1 MLKRYIAGHFIDQ
14 NLKNNFFII
23 LSGIIVILSG
33 CLELEVVQQP
43 PAVAVETTFSAEVM
57 VEFRKDGAI
66 GDDDDRALLFA
77 VNKPSGWTI
86 NSITYLSPEHG
97 SGVFNYLGNDADED
111 EAAGIDTGW
120 EDSIEAFHP
129 SAENMHWQM
138 YVSDQDVPSSSSEE
152 DPDSFH
158 VEINYTADNAEG
170 SFMLKYYTTHTNN
183 GVVDNETNIAF
194 DDANTIVYDPAS
206 SPLVTFTITDHSWM
220 NESIW
225 MKGSM
230 SNWEVFPANDDGENG
245 DSVAGDHVWTSSY
258 PVAGDGIYQWGAI
271 EDDGSEYGIWL
282 IEGDNLEFSVSG
294 TTITGT
300 TDYII
305 APDSAEYSGA
315 VKFTISTVYQNFT
328 NIKWKGTPTDWDLMQ
343 MYDDG
348 TNGDET
354 AGDFVW
360 TCVVPD
366 VIAGEHNWGAIEDD
380 GTTNG
385 EWLIEGGN
393 PAFTLDEDL
402 LTLHGRTNY
411 EIPVQLGGDITKTI
425 LFSVDMTEW
434 LDEEGNMG
442 MGVFSIGRGD
452 EMQVRGSFNGWGDCI
467 ECTMTRTP
475 GTNIFSHAINV
486 TAQPNSEHNWAFY
499 MHLSEASL
507 DSIEARFGTAPVDWI
522 GWETSPINE
531 GNRIFNLGEDDGT
544 NILELPIDAYYDV
557 FPGLVLEQGKIIDLT
572 LSIDMSAAVA
582 EGFDASEDSVY
593 LRTHDKWLN
602 LSQGFSNGQDL
613 NHYGATLNDDGTY
626 SMTVPIRGP
635 QSWCIYYKWG
645 FKDVSLGSE
654 VSEAGGGL
662 GGTPRIRYLRRDA
675 NNNCNWPSSFAF
687 PLDETFTTDED
698 LVFTETWDSSAVCVQ
713 MMASEEDFVLP
724 KEYYISDNYP
734 NPFNPKTRVEI
745 NLPVLSDISFTV
757 YSITGV
763 EVFSYSKKGLDVGS
777 HSITWNGRDFRNNPV
792 SSGVYLYE
800 FRAGNEFR
808 QTKKMTL
815 LK

>member
-1 MLKRYIAGHFIDQ
+1 MKFKDIIVLCSTT
-14 NLKNNFFII
+14 II
-23 LSGIIVILSG
+23 LIMAG
-33 CLELEVVQQP
+33 CLEMEVVDQP
-43 PAVAVETTFSAEVM
+43 GGAEVGSTFSSHAM
-57 VEFRKDGAI
+57 IEFKKDGSI
-66 GDDDDRALLFA
+66 GDDDARTMLFA

-86 NSITYLSPEHG
+86 NSVTYVSPEHG
-97 SGVFNYLGNDADED
+97 TGSFNYLGNDADESD
-111 EAAGIDTGW
+111 PSGIDTGW
-120 EDSIEAFHP
+120 EDSLEAFHP
-129 SAENMHWQM
+129 SVGGMHWQM
-138 YVSDQDVPSSSSEE
+138 YVSDQDSPSSSSEE

-158 VEINYTADNAEG
+158 VEINYTVDNAEG
-170 SFMLKYYTTHTNN
+170 SYMLKYYTTHSNN
-183 GVVDNETNIAF
+183 SEVGNETNIAV
-194 DDANTIVYDPAS
+194 DSANTIAYDPAS
-206 SPLVTFTITDHSWM
+206 SPLVTFTVTDHTWL
-220 NESIW
+220 NEDIW
-225 MKGSM
+225 LKGSM
-230 SNWEVFPANDDGENG
+230 SNWNLFPANDDGEHG
-245 DSVAGDHVWTSSY
+245 DLVADDHTWTGQF
-258 PVAGDGIYQWGAI
+258 PVIEDGAYTWGAI
-271 EDDGSEYGIWL
+271 EDDGSQNGIWL
-282 IEGDNLEFSVSG
+282 IDGPNVEFSVSG
-294 TTITGT
+294 ATVTGET
-300 TDYII
+300 HYDI
-305 APDSAEYSGA
+305 APDSAVSAGS
-315 VKFTISTVYQNFT
+315 VKFMVTDSSERYS
-328 NIKWKGTPTDWDLMQ
+328 NIQWMGTPHVEAPDNDWIKFQ
-343 MYDDG
+343 MYNDG

-354 AGDFVW
+354 AGDLIW
-360 TCVVPD
+360 TIIVPD
-366 VIAGEHNWGAIEDD
+366 VVAGDHQWGAVEDD
-380 GTTNG
+380 GTENG
-385 EWLIEGGN
+385 EWLIEGGT
-393 PAFTLDEDL
+393 PSFTLDEDL
-402 LTLHGRTNY
+402 LTLHGETDY
-411 EIPVQLGGDITKTI
+411 LIPALLGEDITKTI

-557 FPGLVLEQGKIIDLT
+557 FPGLVLEQGEIIDLT

-635 QSWCIYYKWG
+635 QSWSIYYKWG

-654 VSEAGGGL
+654 VAEAGGGL

-734 NPFNPKTRVEI
+734 NPFNPKTKVEI

-763 EVFSYSKKGLDVGS
+763 EVFSYSKKGLDAGS

>member
-1 MLKRYIAGHFIDQ
+1 MKFKDIIVLCSTT
-14 NLKNNFFII
+14 II
-23 LSGIIVILSG
+23 LIMAG
-33 CLELEVVQQP
+33 CLEIEVVDQP
-43 PAVAVETTFSAEVM
+43 GGAEVGSTFSSHAM
-57 VEFRKDGAI
+57 IEFKKDGSI
-66 GDDDDRALLFA
+66 GDDDARTMLFA

-86 NSITYLSPEHG
+86 NSVTYVSPEHG
-97 SGVFNYLGNDADED
+97 TGSFNYLGNDADESD
-111 EAAGIDTGW
+111 PSGIDTGW
-120 EDSIEAFHP
+120 EDSLEAFHP
-129 SAENMHWQM
+129 SADGMHWLM
-138 YVSDQDVPSSSSEE
+138 YVSDQDSPSSSSEE

-158 VEINYTADNAEG
+158 VEINYTVDNAEG
-170 SFMLKYYTTHTNN
+170 SYMLKYYTTHSNN
-183 GVVDNETNIAF
+183 SEVGNETNIAV
-194 DDANTIVYDPAS
+194 DSANTIAYDPAS
-206 SPLVTFTITDHSWM
+206 SPLVTFTVTDHTWL
-220 NESIW
+220 NEDIW
-225 MKGSM
+225 LKGSM
-230 SNWEVFPANDDGENG
+230 SNWNLFPANDNGEHGDLVADDHTWTGQFPVIEDG
-245 DSVAGDHVWTSSY
+245 AYT
-258 PVAGDGIYQWGAI
+258 WGAI
-271 EDDGSEYGIWL
+271 EDDGSQNGIWL
-282 IEGDNLEFSVSG
+282 IDGPNVEFSVSG
-294 TTITGT
+294 ATVTGET
-300 TDYII
+300 HYDI
-305 APDSAEYSGA
+305 APDSAVSAGS
-315 VKFTISTVYQNFT
+315 VKFMVTDSSERYS
-328 NIKWKGTPTDWDLMQ
+328 NIQWMGTPHVEAPDNDWIKFQ
-343 MYDDG
+343 MYNDG

-354 AGDFVW
+354 AGDLIW
-360 TCVVPD
+360 TIIVPD
-366 VIAGEHNWGAIEDD
+366 VAAGDHQWGAVEDD
-380 GTTNG
+380 GTENG
-385 EWLIEGGN
+385 EWLIEGGT
-393 PAFTLDEDL
+393 PSFTLDEDL
-402 LTLHGRTNY
+402 LTLHGETDY
-411 EIPVQLGGDITKTI
+411 LIPALLGEDITKTI

-452 EMQVRGSFNGWGDCI
+452 EMQVRGSFNGWGDCV

-486 TAQPNSEHNWAFY
+486 TAQPNSEHYWAFY

-557 FPGLVLEQGKIIDLT
+557 FPGLVLEQGEIIDLT

-734 NPFNPKTRVEI
+734 NPFNPKTRMEI
-745 NLPVLSDISFTV
+745 NLPVSSDISFTV

-763 EVFSYSKKGLDVGS
+763 EVFSYSKKGLDAGS

>member
-1 MLKRYIAGHFIDQ
+1 MKFKDI
-14 NLKNNFFII
+14 II
-23 LSGIIVILSG
+23 LFSSVIILVITG
-33 CLELEVVQQP
+33 CLEMDVVDQP
-43 PAVAVETTFSAEVM
+43 GGAEVGSSFSSHAM
-57 VEFRKDGAI
+57 IEFKKDGSI
-66 GDDDDRALLFA
+66 GDDDARTMLFA

-86 NSITYLSPEHG
+86 NSVTYVSPEHG
-97 SGVFNYLGNDADED
+97 TGSFNYLGNDADESD
-111 EAAGIDTGW
+111 PSGIDTGW
-120 EDSIEAFHP
+120 EDSLEAFHP
-129 SAENMHWQM
+129 SADGMHWKM
-138 YVSDQDVPSSSSEE
+138 YVSDQDAPSSSSEE

-158 VEINYTADNAEG
+158 VEINYTVDNAEG
-170 SFMLKYYTTHTNN
+170 SYMLKYYTTHSNN
-183 GVVDNETNIAF
+183 SEVGNETNIAV
-194 DDANTIVYDPAS
+194 DSANTIAYDPAS
-206 SPLVTFTITDHSWM
+206 SPLVTFTVTDHTWL
-220 NESIW
+220 NEDIW
-225 MKGSM
+225 LKGSM
-230 SNWEVFPANDDGENG
+230 SNWNLFPANDDGEHG
-245 DSVAGDHVWTSSY
+245 DLVADDHTWTGQF
-258 PVAGDGIYQWGAI
+258 PVIDDGAYEWGAI
-271 EDDGSEYGIWL
+271 EDDGSEWGIWL
-282 IEGDNLEFSVSG
+282 IDGSFQNIQFSVSG
-294 TTITGT
+294 STVTGDT
-300 TDYII
+300 HYDI
-305 APDSAEYSGA
+305 APDSAESAGV
-315 VKFTISTVYQNFT
+315 VKFTVTDSTEGYAD
-328 NIKWKGTPTDWDLMQ
+328 IKWKGTPNDWALVQ

-360 TCVVPD
+360 TA
-366 VIAGEHNWGAIEDD
+366 VIPAVAAGDHNWGAIEDD

-385 EWLIEGGN
+385 EWLIEGDN
-393 PAFTLDEDL
+393 PAFTLDEDQ
-402 LTLHGRTNY
+402 LTLHGQTHY
-411 EIPVQLGGDITKTI
+411 TIPAPLGGDVTKTI

-442 MGVFSIGRGD
+442 MGVFSLGRGD
-452 EMQVRGSFNGWGDCI
+452 EMQVRGSFNGWGDCT

-507 DSIEARFGTAPVDWI
+507 DSIGARFGTAPVDWI

-544 NILELPIDAYYDV
+544 NILELPVDAYYDI
-557 FPGLVLEQGKIIDLT
+557 FPGLVLEDGQTLDLT
-572 LSIDMSAAVA
+572 FSIDMSAAVA
-582 EGFDASEDSVY
+582 DGFDASEDSVY

-602 LSQGFSNGQDL
+602 LSQGFSNGQDI
-613 NHYGATLNDDGTY
+613 NHYGATVNDDGTY

-654 VSEAGGGL
+654 VAEAGGGL

-675 NNNCNWPSSFAF
+675 NNNCSWPSSFAF
-687 PLDETFTTDED
+687 SLDETFTTDED

-713 MMASEEDFVLP
+713 MMANEEDFVLP

-734 NPFNPKTRVEI
+734 NPFNPKTRMEI
-745 NLPVLSDISFTV
+745 NLPIASDISFTV

-763 EVFSYSKKGLDVGS
+763 EVFSYSKKGLDAGS
-777 HSITWNGRDFRNNPV
+777 HSIVWNGRDFRNNPV

>member
-1 MLKRYIAGHFIDQ
+1 MKFKDIIVLCSTT
-14 NLKNNFFII
+14 II
-23 LSGIIVILSG
+23 LIMAG
-33 CLELEVVQQP
+33 CLEMEVVDQP
-43 PAVAVETTFSAEVM
+43 GGAEVGSTFSSHAM
-57 VEFRKDGAI
+57 IEFKKDGSI
-66 GDDDDRALLFA
+66 GDDDARTMLFA

-86 NSITYLSPEHG
+86 NSVTYVSPEHG
-97 SGVFNYLGNDADED
+97 TGSFNYLGNDADESD
-111 EAAGIDTGW
+111 PSGIDTGW
-120 EDSIEAFHP
+120 EDSLEAFHP
-129 SAENMHWQM
+129 SADGMHWLM
-138 YVSDQDVPSSSSEE
+138 YVSDQDSPSSSSEE

-158 VEINYTADNAEG
+158 VEINYTVDNVEG
-170 SFMLKYYTTHTNN
+170 SYMLKYYTTHSNN
-183 GVVDNETNIAF
+183 SEVGNETNIAV
-194 DDANTIVYDPAS
+194 DSANTIAYDPAS
-206 SPLVTFTITDHSWM
+206 SPLVTFTVTDHTWL
-220 NESIW
+220 NEDIW
-225 MKGSM
+225 LKGSM
-230 SNWEVFPANDDGENG
+230 SNWNLFPANDDGEHG
-245 DSVAGDHVWTSSY
+245 DLVADDHTWTGQF
-258 PVAGDGIYQWGAI
+258 PVIEDGAYTWGAI
-271 EDDGSEYGIWL
+271 EDDGSQNGIWL
-282 IEGDNLEFSVSG
+282 IDGPNVEFSVSG
-294 TTITGT
+294 ATVTGET
-300 TDYII
+300 HYDI
-305 APDSAEYSGA
+305 APDSAVSAGS
-315 VKFTISTVYQNFT
+315 VKFMVTDSSERYS
-328 NIKWKGTPTDWDLMQ
+328 NIQWMGTPHVEAPDDDWIKFQ
-343 MYDDG
+343 MYNDG

-354 AGDFVW
+354 AGDLIW
-360 TCVVPD
+360 TIIVPD
-366 VIAGEHNWGAIEDD
+366 VAAGDHQWGAVEDD
-380 GTTNG
+380 GTENG
-385 EWLIEGGN
+385 EWLIEGGT
-393 PAFTLDEDL
+393 PSFTLDEDL
-402 LTLHGRTNY
+402 LTLHGETDY
-411 EIPVQLGGDITKTI
+411 LIPALLGEDITKTI

-434 LDEEGNMG
+434 LDEEGNIG

-557 FPGLVLEQGKIIDLT
+557 FPGLVLEQGKVIDLT

-734 NPFNPKTRVEI
+734 NPFNPKTKVEI

-763 EVFSYSKKGLDVGS
+763 EVFSYSKKGLDAGS